1 MLQGILKNLCNTD
14 GASAEIKIAVCYGV
28 ACGHRVSVIVIPI
41 MDVGHE
47 ELFNPDRGSGVK
59 SWPSLFGRLS
69 VVFDQCLKKS
79 LLKVVEKAASRIC
92 LKLKEWRAGHDAVC
106 YWLYQGRVLGR
117 LAVVFGCGCQNRCVE
132 EGGIVEEG
140 QHMG

>member
-1 MLQGILKNLCNTD
+1 
-14 GASAEIKIAVCYGV
+14 
-28 ACGHRVSVIVIPI
+28 

-69 VVFDQCLKKS
+69 VVFDQCLKKR

-92 LKLKEWRAGHDAVC
+92 LKLKEWRAGHDAVR

-117 LAVVFGCGCQNRCVE
+117 LAVVFGCGCQNRCIE
-132 EGGIVEEG
+132 EGVLSKKVSTWANEKGTISLISHSDL
-140 QHMG
+140 QQTISI